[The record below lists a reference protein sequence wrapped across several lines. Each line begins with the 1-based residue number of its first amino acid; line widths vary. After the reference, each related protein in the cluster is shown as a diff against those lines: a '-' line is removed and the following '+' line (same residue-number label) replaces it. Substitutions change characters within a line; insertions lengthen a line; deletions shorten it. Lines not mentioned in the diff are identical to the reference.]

1 MFLYTTGQFEPHLPD
16 PQDPASYPQD
26 GVTQLGSEEPDELIA
41 EKEEKTF
48 FTFLLSH
55 LGQEIFLSFPKTN
68 SSNLIEQVEQTY
80 S

>member
-1 MFLYTTGQFEPHLPD
+1 VTGQFEPHLPD
-16 PQDPASYPQD
+16 PQDPASKPQD
-26 GVTQLGSEEPDELIA
+26 GVTQLGSEEPEELLIA

-55 LGQEIFLSFPKTN
+55 LGQEICLSFPKTN
-68 SSNLIEQVEQTY
+68 SSNLREQIEQIY